1 MRKKIILSIITMILL
16 LSISMCSFAMD
27 NVTNNIRNF
36 VGGAENM
43 LENAGNE
50 VTSDVKEG
58 FNTVENGTE
67 NVVNDVRD
75 GMEDSENT
83 VAGVITNN
91 DNDGGYTASRTSTD
105 QASMMG
111 GMMTNTWTWI
121 IVGIVV
127 LAIGIG
133 IWTYVRNKNN
143 DDSYIDSDEI

>member
-1 MRKKIILSIITMILL
+1 MKKKIILSIITMILL
-16 LSISMCSFAMD
+16 LSISMCSFAMG

-36 VGGAENM
+36 VGGAENKI
-43 LENAGNE
+43 EDVGNQ
-50 VTSDVKEG
+50 VTTDVREG

-75 GMEDSENT
+75 GMEDTGNT
-83 VAGVITNN
+83 VAGVVTHN
-91 DNDGGYTASRTSTD
+91 DNDGYTASRTSTD
-105 QASMMG
+105 QATMG

-121 IVGIVV
+121 IVGIVA